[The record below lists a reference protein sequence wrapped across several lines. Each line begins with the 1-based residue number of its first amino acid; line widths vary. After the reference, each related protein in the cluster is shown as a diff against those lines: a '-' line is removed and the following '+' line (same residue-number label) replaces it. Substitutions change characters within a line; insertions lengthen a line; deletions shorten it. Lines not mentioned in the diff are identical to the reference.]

1 MKEIETLDHE
11 EFDEE
16 VLAAEDHAEG
26 HCVGCCDTAF
36 HIVNSEEEFQALLRG
51 LNSDE
56 AW

>member
-1 MKEIETLDHE
+1 MNKEPELVPE

-36 HIVNSEEEFQALLRG
+36 HVVTSEEEFQALLRG
-51 LNSDE
+51 LNSE
-56 AW
+56 GGF